1 MKKFLII
8 TSAFI
13 LMASVSVYAADK
25 GAYFAV
31 KGQVAYGFGDA
42 HDFDLYGVDV
52 AINPGVG
59 GGAIAGFQ
67 VNDQVAIEGNLSYEY
82 WFVDI
87 DMTDVEGEW
96 TQIPLLVGVN
106 YSVNPT
112 MSIIGGV
119 GITFWDW
126 EITYSGSTYGED
138 DGSDITLYAGA
149 EFKITENF
157 LLRPQF
163 FYIDLEEESS
173 TQLKLEAAYRF

>member
-8 TSAFI
+8 TAAFI
-13 LMASVSVYAADK
+13 LMTSASVYAAGS

-31 KGQVAYGFGDA
+31 KGQAAYGFGDA

-52 AINPGVG
+52 TINPGIG
-59 GGAIAGFQ
+59 GGVIGGFQ

-87 DMTDVEGEW
+87 DASGVEGEW

-163 FYIDLEEESS
+163 VYIDLEEESS
-173 TQLKLEAAYRF
+173 TQLKLEAAYKF